1 MNRIIENIRSIS
13 GVIASLLLVTMF
25 GSFLLQIFFRY
36 IMGWSVGW
44 TIEYVSIAWLWI
56 ILFGYAFVVRE
67 NDVIK
72 LDILYAY
79 LPEKTKRV
87 FDFFTNLTCG
97 MILILSLP
105 KSIEYIEFMSIER
118 TAYLRINFALLF
130 SIYVPFAVVV
140 SFRCLLNAWN
150 ALKGKGYETE
160 FEV

>member
-1 MNRIIENIRSIS
+1 
-13 GVIASLLLVTMF
+13 
-25 GSFLLQIFFRY
+25 
-36 IMGWSVGW
+36 
-44 TIEYVSIAWLWI
+44 
-56 ILFGYAFVVRE
+56 LFGYAFVVRE
-67 NDVIK
+67 NDIIK

-87 FDFFTNLTCG
+87 FDFVTNLTCG
-97 MILILSLP
+97 VILIFSLP

-150 ALKGKGYETE
+150 ALKGKGYNTG

>member
-1 MNRIIENIRSIS
+1 MNRIIEHIRSIS
-13 GVIASLLLVTMF
+13 GIIASLLLVTMF

-67 NDVIK
+67 NDIIK

-87 FDFFTNLTCG
+87 FDFVTNLTCG
-97 MILILSLP
+97 VILIFSLP

-150 ALKGKGYETE
+150 ALKGKGYNTG

>member
-1 MNRIIENIRSIS
+1 MRESIRIVCIS
-13 GVIASLLLVTMF
+13 DTHNLTDREDFPDIPDGDILIHTGDF
-25 GSFLLQIFFRY
+25 
-36 IMGWSVGW
+36 
-44 TIEYVSIAWLWI
+44 TIC
-56 ILFGYAFVVRE
+56 GKE

-87 FDFFTNLTCG
+87 FDFFTNLICG

-105 KSIEYIEFMSIER
+105 KSMEYIEFMSIER

-150 ALKGKGYETE
+150 ALKGKGYEAE

>member
-44 TIEYVSIAWLWI
+44 TIEYDYIAWLWI
-56 ILFGYAFVVRE
+56 ILCGYGFVVRE
-67 NDVIK
+67 YVVIN

-87 FDFFTNLTCG
+87 FDFFTNLICG

-105 KSIEYIEFMSIER
+105 KSIDYIEFMSIER

>member
-87 FDFFTNLTCG
+87 FDCFTNLICG

-150 ALKGKGYETE
+150 ALKGKGYEAE